1 MLVCWHRNVCYLA
14 PVYVNCE
21 YLHNYLNIAEFG
33 MAHGDNNG
41 ASNKDQ
47 KPILIYF

>member
-1 MLVCWHRNVCYLA
+1 MCVGIEMYATYA

-21 YLHNYLNIAEFG
+21 CLHNYLNIAEFG